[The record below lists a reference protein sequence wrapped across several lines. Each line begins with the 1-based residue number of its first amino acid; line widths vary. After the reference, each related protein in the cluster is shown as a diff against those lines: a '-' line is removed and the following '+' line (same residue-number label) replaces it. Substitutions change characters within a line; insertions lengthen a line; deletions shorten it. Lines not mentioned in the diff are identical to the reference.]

1 MRKWQLRFS
10 IVLFSIVILSSIIL
24 LYQQDKISNLT
35 NKQSKLGVN
44 LQELNDKKLEEE
56 QYLKEL
62 KKKYS
67 DLK

>member
-24 LYQQDKISNLT
+24 LYQQEKISNLT